1 MLRWLKAVA
10 VAVLLAVPTAAQAAE
25 KRIAL
30 VIGNANYTTVPRLP
44 NASND
49 ARAIGQTLKSL
60 GFQVELALNQPA
72 NNLRDTV
79 QRFSRQS
86 AAADVAFVFYA
97 GHGVEV
103 GGRNYLVPVDA
114 HLKTD
119 MDVVFEAI
127 SLDLVMQAVEP
138 AKSLR
143 IIVLDACR
151 DNPFV
156 NRMTITSGGSRGIG
170 HGLARVDPPGDT
182 LVAYAAK
189 AGSTALDGTG
199 PNSPFTTALLKHM
212 PTPGLEIGFM
222 FRRVRDT
229 VMELTN
235 RQQEPFVYGS
245 VGAREIYLS
254 PLPGG
259 APAQPSATSSA
270 PAAPD
275 SRVELSFWESV
286 RGSTSTSTVQ
296 SYLDRY
302 PNGSFASLARARI
315 QELEQSR
322 HAKLQTPA
330 SGGVPNAGSSRT
342 FFVATG
348 SESLR
353 IAVAG
358 PMTGSDSVFG
368 ARIKAGVDQAVVDI
382 NATGGILG
390 RQVTLLVGDD
400 YSNPRLVGAVTNKLA
415 TDGAK
420 FVVGH
425 YNPGITMPAS
435 EAYQQKGILQIT
447 PSASNPEFT
456 ERGMWNVFRT
466 CGRDDQQGAVAGAY
480 IAQRFKGKR
489 VAILHDRT
497 AYGQGLADEVR
508 KAISAK
514 SVREVLYE
522 GLSVGEK
529 DFSAVISRI
538 RASGADLVYW
548 GGLSTEGALL
558 LRQMRTQG
566 VEALLMGGDGITSDE
581 FAGAGG
587 PGVEGT
593 LMTHGPDPSKRPEAR
608 TVVQKLRAKRIEP
621 DAYTLHSYAA
631 VQIIKQ
637 AAEAAKSLEPVK
649 VADQIKTGMK
659 FRTVIGDISFDKKG
673 DVTSPNYA
681 MHVWKKDA
689 KGKIVYSEIE

>member
-10 VAVLLAVPTAAQAAE
+10 FAALLAVPTAAQATE

-30 VIGNANYTTVPRLP
+30 VIGNANYTTVPKLP

-60 GFQVELALNQPA
+60 DFQVELALNQPA
-72 NNLRDTV
+72 NSLRDTV

-86 AAADVAFVFYA
+86 AAADIAFVFYA

-127 SLDLVMQAVEP
+127 SLDIVMQAVEP

-156 NRMTITSGGSRGIG
+156 NRMTITSSGTRGIG

-199 PNSPFTTALLKHM
+199 ANSPFTTALLKHL

-245 VGAREIYLS
+245 VGAREIYLK
-254 PLPGG
+254 PLPGA
-259 APAQPSATSSA
+259 APSQPSATSAA

-275 SRVELSFWESV
+275 SRLELSYWESV
-286 RGSTSTSTVQ
+286 RGSTSTPTVQ

-330 SGGVPNAGSSRT
+330 SPGVPNAGSSRT

-358 PMTGSDSVFG
+358 PMTGSDSPFG
-368 ARIKAGVDQAVVDI
+368 ARIKAGVDQAVIDI

-400 YSNPRLVGAVTNKLA
+400 YSNPRLVGAVTNKVA
-415 TDGAK
+415 ADGAK
-420 FVVGH
+420 FVIGH
-425 YNPGITMPAS
+425 YNPAITMPAS

-447 PSASNPEFT
+447 PSASNPELT

-466 CGRDDQQGAVAGAY
+466 CGRDDQQGAIAGAY

-497 AYGQGLADEVR
+497 VYGQGLADEVR
-508 KAISAK
+508 KVISGK

-522 GLSVGEK
+522 GVSVGEK

-538 RASGADLVYW
+538 RVSGADLVYW

-581 FAGAGG
+581 FADAGG

-593 LMTHGPDPSKRPEAR
+593 LMTHGPDPRTRPEAR
-608 TVVQKLRAKRIEP
+608 SVVQKLRARRIDP

-659 FRTVIGDISFDKKG
+659 FRTVIGEISFDKKG

-681 MHVWKKDA
+681 VHVWKKDA
-689 KGKIVYSEIE
+689 KGKIVYREIE